1 MKVWKRRRS
10 FFVFN
15 FQLAWGN
22 IYPDADYSSQETA
35 MNKQQPKDIK
45 PQLPQQKSAWDKI
58 REKNVPNSA
67 WARIRLEAQHNPV
80 DETSI
85 AKARTERANR
95 FRENTEFGQEELPRT
110 REDQFEQRRIRKNQF
125 GDLLE

>member
-80 DETSI
+80 
-85 AKARTERANR
+85 AN
-95 FRENTEFGQEELPRT
+95 
-110 REDQFEQRRIRKNQF
+110 KK
-125 GDLLE
+125 